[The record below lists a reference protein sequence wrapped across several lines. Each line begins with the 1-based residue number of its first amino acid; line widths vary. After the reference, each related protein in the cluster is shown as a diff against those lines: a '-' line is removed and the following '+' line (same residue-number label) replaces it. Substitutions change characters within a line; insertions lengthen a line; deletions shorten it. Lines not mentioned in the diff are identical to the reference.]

1 MLLLLS
7 FAAQHLHLLG
17 QGFGTHMHRSYIAH
31 AGTQMR
37 DPLFVGRP
45 KQPNTKRWR
54 RLGTVGAGNG
64 KKSCGKRRVV
74 TFRLREP
81 PDGKEI
87 DRLASSSQ
95 ADERCLY
102 AYALPPNEL

>member
-1 MLLLLS
+1 MTAYCLQLPAAGMHLILSNSRDKVRATATTVS

-54 RLGTVGAGNG
+54 RLGTVGAGNDKKRCG
-64 KKSCGKRRVV
+64 KKAFV
-74 TFRLREP
+74 TLRL
-81 PDGKEI
+81 
-87 DRLASSSQ
+87 
-95 ADERCLY
+95 
-102 AYALPPNEL
+102 